1 MTIAEK
7 RRPALGRGMAAL
19 LSNAAPPP
27 SASTAIPGRTL
38 LQLPIEAIAGECGYE
53 DAGYFSRLF
62 TRRVGIPPA
71 QYRRRFGKLRQTLA
85 AHQA

>member
-27 SASTAIPGRTL
+27 SAVPAPAIPGRSL
-38 LQLPIEAIAGECGYE
+38 LLLPVEAI
-53 DAGYFSRLF
+53 
-62 TRRVGIPPA
+62 
-71 QYRRRFGKLRQTLA
+71 
-85 AHQA
+85 